1 MGNAPV
7 LIVHMLMM
15 HLSSQCTQLAVAM
28 ETCHLAAAYS
38 CYRDNISRGVTYRL
52 AVIGIITLQK
62 KEEVLQCAEGTLCPE
77 RCDAS
82 I

>member
-1 MGNAPV
+1 MHGECPCVDSTHANDAPV
-7 LIVHMLMM
+7 IP
-15 HLSSQCTQLAVAM
+15 VAM

-52 AVIGIITLQK
+52 AVIDIITLQK
-62 KEEVLQCAEGTLCPE
+62 KEVLQCAEGTLCPE